1 MNATGGQ
8 HSHISSDWDISN
20 LFNRANLKKS
30 DKSHRHSHDTDV
42 FFLGLSFR
50 CFHRVNCSLLVLSGL
65 CPISPLVSLLSS
77 HKLTLTLSAFIRQF
91 LTGIKVWCFRK

>member
-8 HSHISSDWDISN
+8 HSQFSSDRDISH
-20 LFNRANLKKS
+20 LFYDEVKSRANLKKS
-30 DKSHRHSHDTDV
+30 DKSHSDTDV

-65 CPISPLVSLLSS
+65 CPYLTVVIASVDIDPERLYTPIS
-77 HKLTLTLSAFIRQF
+77 H
-91 LTGIKVWCFRK
+91 WD